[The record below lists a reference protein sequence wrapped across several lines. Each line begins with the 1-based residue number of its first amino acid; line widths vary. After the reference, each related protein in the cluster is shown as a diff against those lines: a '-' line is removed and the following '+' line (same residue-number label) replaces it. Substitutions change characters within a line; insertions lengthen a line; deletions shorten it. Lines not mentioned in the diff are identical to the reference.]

1 MTPFDLARIGAGLS
15 FAPSVPALLEALAA
29 PDATVVVQAPPGSG
43 KTTVVPPAVAN
54 LLTRESTAQEI
65 TAREFTAHE
74 SAAREATAEVPRGTR
89 PAITRVLVT
98 SPRRVA
104 ARAAASR
111 LRSLMDGANSG
122 ANPAELVGHTVR
134 GESTA
139 GPGTRVE
146 FLTPGVL
153 VRRLLNDPELPGVGA
168 VVLDEVHE
176 RSLDTDLLLGMLAEV
191 AELRGDLRLVAMS
204 ATVDTPMFARALGSE
219 DAPAPV
225 VDSAAAL
232 HPVEVQWAPFSHHRT
247 DERGVRRD
255 FLDHVARTAVR
266 ARAGFVAPDTDA
278 GGTPDRTTS
287 PSAHTSDKPSG
298 EPGSTPGDTAVDALV
313 FVPGARE
320 VSHVAAAIARLD
332 PGIDVLELHGGIP
345 AQDQDRA
352 VRGRAEGERPRIVV
366 STSLAESSLTVPGV
380 RVVVDAGL
388 SREPRRDLVRGMSG
402 LVTVSASQAS
412 CVQRAGRAGR
422 LGPGLVVRCFD
433 ERTFAAAPAHITPEV
448 RAADLTDAVLT
459 LAAWG
464 SPRGEDLRLP
474 EPLPAEAARAAET
487 VLHGLGAVDDTG
499 AITARGRALAQVPAD
514 PRIARALLDGAPLAG
529 AHRAAEVAAA
539 LASGERAPGG
549 DLEALVRELRD
560 GRAPAARAFRRE
572 VDRLE
577 RIAQRS
583 AGATRGTPSAN
594 TLPAADL
601 TGYLV
606 ALAHPERIAREVPER
621 PGTFLLSG
629 GTRAALPGVPS
640 SAISRSSTAA
650 SGSSSSVSQSSAEPR
665 WLAVAEVQRASGA
678 QAAGTGAVIRAA
690 AALSEDTAL
699 LAGAP
704 LRTDPT
710 TAEFSGGKVRAR
722 RERRLGAI
730 VLSST
735 PTRPDAEDGRK
746 AVQDALRR
754 AGTGVLD
761 WSDAA
766 RALRSRLALL
776 HRELGDPW
784 PDVSETGLLAR
795 LDEWLGPEID
805 ALARGAS
812 ARSVHVTD
820 ALRRLLPWPE
830 AVRLDELVPERL
842 EVLSGSHVR
851 ITYPEPEADGT
862 LDAAAR
868 PLVEVKLQECFG
880 WAETPRLVDGRV
892 PVLFHLLSPGR
903 APLAITDDLASFWS
917 GPYAGVRAEM
927 RGRYPKHPWP
937 EDPWTAVAT
946 KKTNRALRR
955 DG

>member
-1 MTPFDLARIGAGLS
+1 MTSFDLGRIGAGLS
-15 FAPSVPALLEALAA
+15 FTPSVPALLEALAS
-29 PDATVVVQAPPGSG
+29 PDASVVVQAPPGSG

-54 LLTRESTAQEI
+54 LLARESTA
-65 TAREFTAHE
+65 RE
-74 SAAREATAEVPRGTR
+74 SAAQEAPAEVPRSTR
-89 PAITRVLVT
+89 PAAPRVLVT

-111 LRSLMDGANSG
+111 LRSLMSSTASTGAPRSVAGTASG
-122 ANPAELVGHTVR
+122 TLPPEALVGHTVR

-139 GPGTRVE
+139 GPDTRVE

-153 VRRLLNDPELPGVGA
+153 VRRLLNDPELPGIGA

-204 ATVDTPMFARALGSE
+204 ATVDAPMFARALGSE

-266 ARAGFVAPDTDA
+266 ARAGFVAPEADA
-278 GGTPDRTTS
+278 GGSPDRTTS
-287 PSAHTSDKPSG
+287 PSAHTA

-320 VSHVAAAIARLD
+320 VSHIAAAIARLD

-474 EPLPAEAARAAET
+474 EPLPAEAARAAEA

-577 RIAQRS
+577 RIAQRP
-583 AGATRGTPSAN
+583 AGTARGTPSAN

-640 SAISRSSTAA
+640 SATSRSSTAA

-842 EVLSGSHVR
+842 EVPSGSHVR